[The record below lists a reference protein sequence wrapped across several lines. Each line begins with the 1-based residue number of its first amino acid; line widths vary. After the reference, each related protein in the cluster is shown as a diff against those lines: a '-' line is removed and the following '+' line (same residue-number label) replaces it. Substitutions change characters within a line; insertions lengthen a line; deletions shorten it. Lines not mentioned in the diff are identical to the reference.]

1 MRFFYLPRT
10 TLRGLLVLAIII
22 FAVSWYLE
30 HSSRP
35 TNELWP
41 ATAIDSQVIATTR
54 QASRPAFKDT
64 LHPCRFNPN
73 EADSLTL
80 RKLGLPVYVVR
91 HIVHYR
97 EKGGRFRRPADLQK
111 IYGMLPEHYETLKPF
126 IILPQEHAPQP
137 AKAFSRPRQ
146 TDSSLTVVTPQRTV
160 SDKFTQHVLLDINQ
174 VDSITL
180 IRIPGIGPYYCH
192 RLLRRRKLLGGYVSI
207 TQLDEIKN
215 FPEAAKDW
223 FYVADGTKP
232 RQMSINHL
240 PFKELL
246 RHPYLNFEQVKAIFN
261 LRNSVGKLQYL
272 EQLSNLPEFTSE
284 DIERLRPYISF

>member
-54 QASRPAFKDT
+54 QASRPFCKDT
-64 LHPCRFNPN
+64 LHPFRFSPN
-73 EADSLTL
+73 EAGSLSL
-80 RKLGLPVYVVR
+80 RKLGVPVYVVR

-174 VDSITL
+174 VDSVTL

>member
-1 MRFFYLPRT
+1 
-10 TLRGLLVLAIII
+10 
-22 FAVSWYLE
+22 
-30 HSSRP
+30 
-35 TNELWP
+35 
-41 ATAIDSQVIATTR
+41 
-54 QASRPAFKDT
+54 
-64 LHPCRFNPN
+64 
-73 EADSLTL
+73 
-80 RKLGLPVYVVR
+80 
-91 HIVHYR
+91 
-97 EKGGRFRRPADLQK
+97 
-111 IYGMLPEHYETLKPF
+111 MLPEHYETLKPF

-174 VDSITL
+174 VDSVTL

-192 RLLRRRKLLGGYVSI
+192 RLLRRRELLGGYVSI